1 MNQVLCGFV
10 ESDLISLNVPKYEKK
25 YRKMKPRDF
34 NVILYRNS
42 ISVKYCHSFDSNKVS
57 KKEPLL
63 NFIKIEKKNPYLKV
77 KSFPT

>member
-63 NFIKIEKKNPYLKV
+63 NFIKIEKKI
-77 KSFPT
+77 PTSK